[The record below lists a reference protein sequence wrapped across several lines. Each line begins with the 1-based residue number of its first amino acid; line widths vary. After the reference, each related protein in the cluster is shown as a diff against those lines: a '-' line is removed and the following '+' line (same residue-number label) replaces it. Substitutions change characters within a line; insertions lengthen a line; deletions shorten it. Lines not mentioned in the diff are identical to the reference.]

1 MSERKELKKILLIG
15 LDNSGKTSIV
25 LSLKNDT
32 NLLSFLSLKP
42 TTGLKVQN
50 LESSKYD
57 LNIWDFGGQKQ
68 YREDYLK
75 EFHNYTQ
82 GLDKVIFVIDVQNID
97 RYDLAL
103 EYLEN
108 IVDLLTKDRILVE
121 LTIFL
126 HKYDPNLS
134 RQTGFEDIDK
144 IMNERLVN
152 KITSIIPSELTYEI
166 YRTSI
171 YTVFEQNL
179 MLKSKNK

>member
-15 LDNSGKTSIV
+15 LDNGGKSSIL

-42 TTGLKVQN
+42 TSGLRIQN

-75 EFHNYTQ
+75 QFHKYTD
-82 GLDKVIFVIDVQNID
+82 GIEKVIFVIDVQNID

-103 EYLEN
+103 DYLKN
-108 IVDLLTKDRILVE
+108 IVNLLKKDGILVD
-121 LTIFL
+121 LKIFL

-134 RQTGFEDIDK
+134 KQAGFEDIDK

-152 KITSIIPSELTYEI
+152 KITRIIPSEFKYEI

-171 YTVFEQNL
+171 YAVFEQNL
-179 MLKSKNK
+179 MLKSKKK